1 MRNRFWRR
9 LYTIQ
14 EIKLVD
20 GHLRYV
26 TNEDGTLFADIYRT
40 KIKPEDLPEWFLYGR
55 YYKRF
60 GFLTAKGITD
70 LLYIPSRFSNHYLK
84 DDYLL
89 IAYEMVWGREIITIL
104 KGAKKYSGYDI
115 GPFLTKLK
123 WKKSWLQATYPDEFG
138 PDKWDNDVDKLFEEE
153 P

>member
-55 YYKRF
+55 YYTVQKQ
-60 GFLTAKGITD
+60 
-70 LLYIPSRFSNHYLK
+70 
-84 DDYLL
+84 L
-89 IAYEMVWGREIITIL
+89 ISHQIAIVVG
-104 KGAKKYSGYDI
+104 
-115 GPFLTKLK
+115 
-123 WKKSWLQATYPDEFG
+123 
-138 PDKWDNDVDKLFEEE
+138 
-153 P
+153 